1 MKSICVFAGSARGS
15 KDSYSRSAK
24 YLGEEIAKRKYSMV
38 YGGGSNGLMGVVAD
52 AALEGG
58 SCVTGI
64 ITKKLHDIEVGHEN
78 LTSLEVVSTM
88 HQRKAR
94 MAELSDAIISLPGG
108 VGTCEEFFEAL
119 AWNQLGIH
127 SKPVVLFDVDGYYQ
141 NIFEFTKFSI
151 DEGFLPAT
159 TYDDLL
165 ISDSLNEIFG
175 FIDKFKKKD
184 LGSWLSNQT
193 NK

>member
-64 ITKKLHDIEVGHEN
+64 ITKKLYDIEVGHEN
-78 LTSLEVVSTM
+78 LTSLE
-88 HQRKAR
+88 
-94 MAELSDAIISLPGG
+94 
-108 VGTCEEFFEAL
+108 
-119 AWNQLGIH
+119 
-127 SKPVVLFDVDGYYQ
+127 
-141 NIFEFTKFSI
+141 
-151 DEGFLPAT
+151 
-159 TYDDLL
+159 
-165 ISDSLNEIFG
+165 
-175 FIDKFKKKD
+175 KKKI
-184 LGSWLSNQT
+184 LSLIEEITKKYKTLSNQYQD
-193 NK
+193 NKNGNSIPLN